1 MILQLIGLVVMVSL
15 IVAGVI
21 WVGKNVRFGSSGK
34 DEKTVDEK
42 EVK

>member
-1 MILQLIGLVVMVSL
+1 MILQLIGLIVMVSL

-21 WVGKNVRFGSSGK
+21 WVGKNVRFGSGK
-34 DEKTVDEK
+34 DEKTVEK

>member
-15 IVAGVI
+15 IVVGVI
-21 WVGKNVRFGSSGK
+21 WVGKNVRFGSGK

>member
-1 MILQLIGLVVMVSL
+1 MILQLIGLIVMVSL

-21 WVGKNVRFGSSGK
+21 WVSKNVRIGSDK